1 MTFNYMLGT
10 LICARHA
17 TMRSTYKYVLDTGAC
32 AQPANLLDT
41 RIVCAR
47 RTKRPTHKNAFDKQI
62 CARHTN
68 MPSANTKVCSALKRV
83 LDKATDGPASV
94 HLGVHIALGLQCIY
108 VSLYMLYNHARER
121 KPKRQQHIYVFRVH
135 WSAYVLRA
143 HKVLLG

>member
-68 MPSANTKVCSALKRV
+68 MPSASTKVCSALKRV

-94 HLGVHIALGLQCIY
+94 HLCILP
-108 VSLYMLYNHARER
+108 SDCNAYM
-121 KPKRQQHIYVFRVH
+121 
-135 WSAYVLRA
+135 SAYTCYIIM
-143 HKVLLG
+143 LGSGSPRGSNTYMCFGYTGRHMCFGHTRCC